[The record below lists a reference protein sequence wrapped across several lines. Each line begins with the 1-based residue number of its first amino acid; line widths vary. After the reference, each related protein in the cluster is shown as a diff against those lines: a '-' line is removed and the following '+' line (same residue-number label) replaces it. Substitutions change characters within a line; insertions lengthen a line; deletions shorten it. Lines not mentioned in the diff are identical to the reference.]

1 MKKYIVIRFDNHHHL
16 KEIIATTDLD
26 TAIEELKYDFQ
37 RVLEYKY
44 GDSCI
49 DVFNE
54 CLENNSSDN
63 DEDFLLLDGIASE
76 AACYHTNSKKYD
88 YNWMIL

>member
-1 MKKYIVIRFDNHHHL
+1 MKEYIAIRFDNHHHL
-16 KEIIATTDLD
+16 SVIAITTDLN
-26 TAIEELKYDFQ
+26 AVIEELKYDFQ
-37 RVLEYKY
+37 RALECKY

-76 AACYHTNSKKYD
+76 AACYNINSKYD